1 MKPQPPAQV
10 SRRRD
15 ARTATVST
23 RPNPHRRSSAAQRSA
38 VQCSAAQRSPA
49 QSSAAQRSAVQRGPA
64 QRSPAQQR
72 SSAVQC
78 SAAHR
83 HSCDRIDGFESRRC
97 AAPQRSLRLHA
108 AQRCSVARR
117 GTAGS
122 RPIRTHGRF
131 AVPVLGRRKPW
142 RVLEQQRAAVGPV
155 RDRRIVQRR
164 RAVPAAQD
172 ATAACR
178 AISRHPCARVSVGV
192 GCAASGTTRC
202 TVTGTHRSQSAV
214 RYIELASR
222 IRSV

>member
-1 MKPQPPAQV
+1 MRSA
-10 SRRRD
+10 
-15 ARTATVST
+15 
-23 RPNPHRRSSAAQRSA
+23 RSSPSALGSALACGETTAASA
-38 VQCSAAQRSPA
+38 GRPSPRRAHGHSLPPRGLNRTGAAAQRSPA
-49 QSSAAQRSAVQRGPA
+49 RRGAVQR
-64 QRSPAQQR
+64 
-72 SSAVQC
+72 

-83 HSCDRIDGFESRRC
+83 SSCDRIDGFESRRC

-131 AVPVLGRRKPW
+131 AVPVLSRRKPW

-178 AISRHPCARVSVGV
+178 VATAACRAISRHPSVRACVCRCGVRCERNDAVHCHSHRPLTVSR
-192 GCAASGTTRC
+192 AL
-202 TVTGTHRSQSAV
+202 
-214 RYIELASR
+214 YIALASR